1 MRESERSML
10 RSTVSKVMWVGRATV
25 FLVGLSVILAVVL
38 GVASAAFGANNDNF
52 ILGVLNSATDTT
64 KLNGNVSG
72 GPALQVSNP
81 NTAAGSRGLQVNVA
95 EGKPPI
101 LVNPTAGKATNLNAD
116 KLDGKDFTSEPWHEV
131 GTTGEPA
138 FFEHGVPGS
147 STIKFVNWGSP
158 YNTAGFYKDSQGVV
172 HLKGL
177 VKWTNSDGSSGTFAC
192 GFPRVFKLPGGYRP
206 AATEIRPSLMS
217 DTLTRIDIG
226 SDGWVGMCE
235 PNRTIRPN
243 DWLLLDGISFR
254 AAN

>member
-1 MRESERSML
+1 ML

-25 FLVGLSVILAVVL
+25 FLVGLAVILALVL
-38 GVASAAFGANNDNF
+38 GAASAAFGANGGNF

-64 KLNGNVSG
+64 KLTGNVSG

-81 NTAAGSRGLQVNVA
+81 NTAAGSRGLQVNVD

-101 LVNPTAGKATNLNAD
+101 QVNATAGKAPNLNAD

-138 FFEHGVPGS
+138 FFEHGITGS
-147 STIKFVNWGSP
+147 STFKFVNFGSP
-158 YNTAGFYKDSQGVV
+158 HNTAGFYKDPQGVV

-177 VKWTNSDGSSGTFAC
+177 VKWTQSQGGSGQWGC
-192 GFPRVFKLPGGYRP
+192 GFPRVFRLPGGYRP

-235 PNRTIRPN
+235 PNRSIASG